1 MRSDRLASSIA
12 SLTTLADNGAHRDQ
26 IAELV
31 VATWRDVFAVLSHII
46 GHRGVLAL
54 FERSLHLQRV
64 QFPWLSSSEVG
75 AGGSDPI
82 DNLREALSTQ
92 SALICIAAH
101 NAVLESFCDLSSN
114 LIGTSLTE
122 RLLDTV
128 WDRNR
133 YGSAVHGE

>member
-1 MRSDRLASSIA
+1 MQSDRLASSIA
-12 SLTTLADNGAHRDQ
+12 GLTTLAENGAHRDQ

-46 GHRGVLAL
+46 GKRGVVAL
-54 FERSLHLQRV
+54 YERSVHLHRV
-64 QFPWLSSSEVG
+64 QFPWLSSSQAAV
-75 AGGSDPI
+75 GSDPF

-92 SALICIAAH
+92 SGSICIAAH
-101 NAVLESFCDLSSN
+101 SAVLESFCDLLSN

-128 WDRNR
+128 WDRNK
-133 YGSAVHGE
+133 YGTAVRGD